1 MSAEPVDK
9 LLAASGDLGRVA
21 SELEHLNH
29 AFPRRVNTDPE
40 RVEKGLRSASSP
52 SSSSCA
58 S

>member
-1 MSAEPVDK
+1 MSADPVDK

-21 SELEHLNH
+21 SDLEHLNH
-29 AFPRRVNTDPE
+29 ALPPASTPIRSESRRA
-40 RVEKGLRSASSP
+40 LRSSSSP